1 MSISSE
7 VTRITNAK
15 AAIKAAIEGKG
26 VTVPDGIKLDGMA
39 ALIEGIEAGGT
50 IRVEQGTVTF
60 AEKTYSYEFVSD
72 NPDIF
77 IAYVETDANPVYS
90 NSNFVWVIIQDKRK
104 WSTSAFEKN
113 TIFFFGY
120 NEGTKRYYVP
130 YKTSSTETGTFSS
143 GYYNS
148 ILGAVT
154 YKWYAIYGVS
164 AV

>member
-39 ALIEGIEAGGT
+39 ALIESIEAGGT

-60 AEKTYSYEFVSD
+60 AEETNKYVFASD

-77 IAYVETDANPVYS
+77 MAYVETDASPVYS
-90 NSNFVWVIIQDKRK
+90 DSNFIWAIMQDKRK
-104 WSTSAFEKN
+104 WSTSSFQKN

-120 NEGTKRYYVP
+120 NEGSKKYYVP
-130 YKTSSTETGTFSS
+130 YKTGYVETGTFYS

-148 ILGAVT
+148 VLGAVT
-154 YKWYAIYGVS
+154 YRWYAIYGVS